1 MRSFPCLSYKF
12 FPHIRVQRNI
22 SAYPRPRSESRN
34 RAQLDFGNLV
44 QNAYD
49 KVKDVKG
56 VQRCA
61 LNGERMNQSRI
72 LPFYMAY
79 PLPLYYQEED
89 TVTRDLEYLQ
99 QMYPMEAK
107 KYQKIIA
114 ETLDRLD
121 YEGSMIYDEYPDR
134 WQIYRLTQVI
144 VDKIKKMEG
153 EEAAASRNGQGADDN
168 GATDIQETN
177 GRKDTNIQEDVM
189 RAQAVQ
195 EKDWDRITEF
205 VQVLLCYEIYRKR
218 HSNRN
223 GILKF

>member
-1 MRSFPCLSYKF
+1 
-12 FPHIRVQRNI
+12 
-22 SAYPRPRSESRN
+22 
-34 RAQLDFGNLV
+34 
-44 QNAYD
+44 
-49 KVKDVKG
+49 
-56 VQRCA
+56 
-61 LNGERMNQSRI
+61 MNQSRI

-99 QMYPMEAK
+99 QMYPLEAK

-114 ETLDRLD
+114 DTLDRLD

-134 WQIYRLTQVI
+134 WQIYRLTQII
-144 VDKIKKMEG
+144 VDKMKKAEREDGM
-153 EEAAASRNGQGADDN
+153 ASQPGQDMDQSDD
-168 GATDIQETN
+168 
-177 GRKDTNIQEDVM
+177 GRDE
-189 RAQAVQ
+189 Q